1 MRGQDYQTLGPRF
14 DIPLEAPVSTIGVSS
29 NSQWIST
36 GNASTGQV
44 EVWELEN
51 VTGPSLTFP
60 GHANMVWGTIASND
74 GQTVYSVGWDG
85 VLRKWKAGDHTPE
98 RQVSGF
104 YPWIENIAFAPISD
118 TLLLSSNVGALFD
131 LDPRSGVLRS
141 TFPIVYE
148 TNESWQPCS
157 ISVSSDGALVA
168 QSCGRPEILP
178 RLWDVAPAAI
188 QRTFEGPWL
197 QAWDDT
203 MALSP
208 DGRWL
213 ALTYY
218 SSEDNAIR
226 LYDTEAQSPPRLLP
240 EKHLLETMTFSP
252 DSRLLA
258 TAGYIYPVHVFDV
271 ATGDL
276 IKEITIVDTM
286 GQEGAGDL
294 AFSADGSSLFVRDAS
309 GDIQVYDTSTWT
321 LASKLNLPSAIDTFA
336 VAPHSPL
343 LAAGTL
349 LVENLPG
356 TFIGLDVATRVL
368 LWDYQNN
375 VLFPPVDLPDTGSI
389 IEDMAFSLDGH
400 LLAVVSD
407 EGAVNILGVG
417 P

>member
-1 MRGQDYQTLGPRF
+1 MVKLW
-14 DIPLEAPVSTIGVSS
+14 EVA
-29 NSQWIST
+29 T
-36 GNASTGQV
+36 GREKAV
-44 EVWELEN
+44 LK
-51 VTGPSLTFP
+51 
-60 GHANMVWGTIASND
+60 GHANDVF
-74 GQTVYSVGWDG
+74 G
-85 VLRKWKAGDHTPE
+85 VA
-98 RQVSGF
+98 
-104 YPWIENIAFAPISD
+104 
-118 TLLLSSNVGALFD
+118 
-131 LDPRSGVLRS
+131 
-141 TFPIVYE
+141 
-148 TNESWQPCS
+148 
-157 ISVSSDGALVA
+157 
-168 QSCGRPEILP
+168 
-178 RLWDVAPAAI
+178 
-188 QRTFEGPWL
+188 
-197 QAWDDT
+197 
-203 MALSP
+203 
-208 DGRWL
+208 
-213 ALTYY
+213 
-218 SSEDNAIR
+218 
-226 LYDTEAQSPPRLLP
+226 
-240 EKHLLETMTFSP
+240 FSP

-321 LASKLNLPSAIDTFA
+321 LASKLKLPSAIDTFA